1 MATQLTVGGV
11 TFLEDDTE
19 DRLPNLFLFSSKITL
34 TDSSACLRK
43 NKATITELIFIPAP
57 RVTLRGFNRCPQS
70 ANFAPYI

>member
-34 TDSSACLRK
+34 TDSSACLK
-43 NKATITELIFIPAP
+43 EKKELSQ
-57 RVTLRGFNRCPQS
+57 N
-70 ANFAPYI
+70 